1 MVKRK
6 PIYVSLPD
14 EGVERPLVFYL
25 AMEEYLARRFS
36 GAFFF
41 IWQTGPTVIYGRNQL
56 LEAEVNVKYCNEHGI
71 KMFRRKSGGGCVYS
85 DWGNIMLSYVTP
97 TSDVEK
103 AFDDYLSRLS
113 SALCSLGVNAERS
126 GRNDVLIDG
135 RKVSGNAFYSLSSM
149 SIVHGTLL
157 YDTDIENMTY
167 SITPPLQK
175 LSSKGVDSVRSRITL
190 LKDSLEALKDSG
202 AAADIEGLKAFLRRW
217 FCDEEM
223 TLTDEQILDI
233 EEIEKT
239 YLDKDFMY
247 GRSPEYSI
255 EKSSR
260 IEGAGTVTAM
270 ISVKKSLIVSV
281 EVSGDYFALKPG
293 LGDELTALLK
303 GVEFTEEKVREKIG
317 NFQTNQYIYK
327 LETPELIKLLLS

>member
-1 MVKRK
+1 MEKK

-14 EGVERPLVFYL
+14 VRVERSLVFYL
-25 AMEEYLARRFS
+25 AMEEYLARKFS

-41 IWQTGPTVIYGRNQL
+41 IWQTGPTVIFGRNQL
-56 LEAEVNVKYCNEHGI
+56 LEAEVNVKYCNEHDI

-97 TSDVEK
+97 TASVEQ

-157 YDTDIENMTY
+157 YDTDLENMTS
-167 SITPPLQK
+167 SITPPAQK
-175 LSSKGVDSVRSRITL
+175 LSSKGVDSVRSRIIL
-190 LKDSLEALKDSG
+190 LKECLNAFPETSDGER
-202 AAADIEGLKAFLRRW
+202 IELLKAFLKDW
-217 FCDEEM
+217 FCEEEM
-223 TLTDEQILDI
+223 VLNQEQVREI
-233 EEIEKT
+233 EEIEST
-239 YLDKDFMY
+239 YLDNDFIY
-247 GRSPEYSI
+247 GRNPEYSV
-255 EKSSR
+255 EKTSR
-260 IEGAGTVTAM
+260 IDGAGTITAR
-270 ISVKKSLIVSV
+270 ISVRKSRIASV
-281 EVSGDYFALKPG
+281 EFSGDYFALKPG
-293 LGDELTALLK
+293 METELADLLK
-303 GVEFTEEKVREKIG
+303 GTEFTEEKVREKIG

-327 LETPELIKLLLS
+327 LETPEFIKLLFS